1 MSETAASYTVT
12 DMTETAKS
20 DQEDQALRHLGRRV
34 ALYHAELIE
43 AGVDGDTAKHLTDE
57 FQDHLL
63 SIAVGPHVYP
73 PLDMSLE

>member
-1 MSETAASYTVT
+1 MSETAATYTVT

-43 AGVDGDTAKHLTDE
+43 AGMDREVAKHLTDE

-73 PLDMSLE
+73 PLDMEMN